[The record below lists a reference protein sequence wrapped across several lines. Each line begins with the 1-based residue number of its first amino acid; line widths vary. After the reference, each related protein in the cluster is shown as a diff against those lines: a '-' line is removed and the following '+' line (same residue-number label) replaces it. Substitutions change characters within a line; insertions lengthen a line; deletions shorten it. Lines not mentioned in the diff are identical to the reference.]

1 MVQPDDV
8 EMPEMLVCSKVGH
21 SEAINLI
28 TAVVATFGDTPSQFT
43 RAEPSFDK
51 YLLDE
56 NVRCNESKTSSKHL
70 LINNP
75 LNQFTLWKPSKILTY
90 LRGIH

>member
-1 MVQPDDV
+1 MAQPDDV
-8 EMPEMLVCSKVGH
+8 EMPEMLVGCEVGH

-56 NVRCNESKTSSKHL
+56 NVRCNESIPTA
-70 LINNP
+70 P
-75 LNQFTLWKPSKILTY
+75 A
-90 LRGIH
+90 RGGLSLGRRDGAGTWTR